1 MDWFLYDRNFR
12 HERVNLKTGK
22 QAFKATETY
31 LLTALEKRISK
42 RDTFIEKRYIH
53 QKEIHSSKRD
63 TFTEKRYIHQKEI
76 HSSKNVRKEVIGL
89 RNLLKRIKFQ
99 TSKLKSILKK

>member
-1 MDWFLYDRNFR
+1 MDWFPYDREFR

-42 RDTFIEKRYIH
+42 RDTLIEKC
-53 QKEIHSSKRD
+53 QKRGNMVEELIKKNQISNFETKKYSK
-63 TFTEKRYIHQKEI
+63 
-76 HSSKNVRKEVIGL
+76 KN
-89 RNLLKRIKFQ
+89 
-99 TSKLKSILKK
+99 KSIQALKIQQEKGTRGKFG

>member
-53 QKEIHSSKRD
+53 QKEIHSSK
-63 TFTEKRYIHQKEI
+63 
-76 HSSKNVRKEVIGL
+76 NVRKEVIGL

>member
-1 MDWFLYDRNFR
+1 MDWFCKSLDWFLYDREFR

-42 RDTFIEKRYIH
+42 RDTFIE
-53 QKEIHSSKRD
+53 
-63 TFTEKRYIHQKEI
+63 
-76 HSSKNVRKEVIGL
+76 NVRKELIRL

>member
-1 MDWFLYDRNFR
+1 MDWFLYDREFR

-42 RDTFIEKRYIH
+42 RDTFIEKC
-53 QKEIHSSKRD
+53 QKRGNMVEELIKKNQISNFETKKYSKKNKSNQALKIQQEKGTRD
-63 TFTEKRYIHQKEI
+63 
-76 HSSKNVRKEVIGL
+76 
-89 RNLLKRIKFQ
+89 KFG
-99 TSKLKSILKK
+99 